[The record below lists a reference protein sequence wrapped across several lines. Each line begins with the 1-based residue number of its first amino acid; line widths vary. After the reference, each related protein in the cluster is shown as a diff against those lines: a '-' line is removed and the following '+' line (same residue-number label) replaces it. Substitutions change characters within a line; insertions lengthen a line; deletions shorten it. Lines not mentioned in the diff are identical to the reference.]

1 MNKTIIFGQ
10 SISWNLLLLSLI
22 VACIPF
28 PIKMGNAAM
37 ILGVLF
43 VVYQLIVKQIKL
55 DRKKIWSFAI
65 ISPILFFI
73 LILISALFSQD
84 ISAGL
89 KQVEKNLLLILMPF
103 ILIGIYPPTKVD
115 RKFVIRVFSFA
126 SIISF
131 FILFIVAIFRII
143 GGANFDVLF
152 FHELG
157 AFFDLHPVY
166 IAINLCIAIY
176 FLSFYYKKQVPMSRG
191 ALIFLILIISFGL
204 FGLFLCASKVVI
216 LVFIPLYFIK
226 LLQGALKK
234 NTLSIILL
242 LILLSNVFVFKS
254 SIVSDRFSDGLTF
267 DIETFQPTS
276 EIALSKVFS
285 NEEKEKI
292 SDLELRYLM
301 LKIGTFHLQNDG
313 KLLFGYG
320 IGDVQEYIDYYYMQY
335 GLAPG
340 WFEGYNLH
348 NQYLQYLVTCG
359 ALGFTLFII
368 YLIYSLYF
376 AIKNK
381 ESLHLFFLI
390 LILTIFLFECVLSR
404 NKGIVIFIFMN
415 TFFMMKYENSFI
427 RN

>member
-1 MNKTIIFGQ
+1 MNKTIIFGH

-37 ILGVLF
+37 IIGVLF
-43 VVYQLIVKQIKL
+43 VVYQLIIKQVKL
-55 DRKKIWSFAI
+55 DRNKVWSFVI
-65 ISPILFFI
+65 IFPILFFT
-73 LILISALFSQD
+73 LILISALLSQD

-115 RKFVIRVFSFA
+115 RVFVMRVFSFA

-131 FILFIVAIFRII
+131 LILFIVAIFRII

-176 FLSFYYKKQVPMSRG
+176 FLSFYYKNQASMGRG

-204 FGLFLCASKVVI
+204 LGLFLCASKVVI

-234 NTLSIILL
+234 KTLSIILL

-254 SIVSDRFSDGLTF
+254 SIVSERFSDGLTF
-267 DIETFQPTS
+267 DIEKFQPTS
-276 EIALSKVFS
+276 EIALSKVFN

-313 KLLFGYG
+313 KFLFGYG
-320 IGDVQEYIDYYYMQY
+320 VGDVQEYIDYYYMQY

-348 NQYLQYLVTCG
+348 NQYLQYLVTYG
-359 ALGFTLFII
+359 LFGTSLFII

-415 TFFMMKYENSFI
+415 TFFMMKYENSII

>member
-1 MNKTIIFGQ
+1 MII
-10 SISWNLLLLSLI
+10 
-22 VACIPF
+22 
-28 PIKMGNAAM
+28 
-37 ILGVLF
+37 GVLF

-55 DRKKIWSFAI
+55 DRKKIWFFTI
-65 ISPILFFI
+65 IFPILFFA
-73 LILISALFSQD
+73 LILISALLSQD
-84 ISAGL
+84 IGAGL

-103 ILIGIYPPTKVD
+103 ILIGIYPPTKLD
-115 RKFVIRVFSFA
+115 REFVMRVFSFA

-131 FILFIVAIFRII
+131 FILFIIAIFRII
-143 GGANFDVLF
+143 EGANFDVLF

-176 FLSFYYKKQVPMSRG
+176 YLTFYFKDKINYGRGTLLFLVS
-191 ALIFLILIISFGL
+191 IISFGL
-204 FGLFLCASKVVI
+204 LGLFLCASKVVI
-216 LVFIPLYFIK
+216 LVFIPLFFIK

-234 NTLSIILL
+234 KTLSIILL
-242 LILLSNVFVFKS
+242 IILVGNVFVFKS

-348 NQYLQYLVTCG
+348 NQYLQYLVTYG
-359 ALGFTLFII
+359 MIGLTIFII

-390 LILTIFLFECVLSR
+390 LILMIFLFECVLSR
-404 NKGIVIFIFMN
+404 NKGIVIFFFIN
-415 TFFMMKYENSFI
+415 TFFMMKYENSFT

>member
-1 MNKTIIFGQ
+1 M
-10 SISWNLLLLSLI
+10 
-22 VACIPF
+22 
-28 PIKMGNAAM
+28 
-37 ILGVLF
+37 
-43 VVYQLIVKQIKL
+43 
-55 DRKKIWSFAI
+55 
-65 ISPILFFI
+65 
-73 LILISALFSQD
+73 
-84 ISAGL
+84 
-89 KQVEKNLLLILMPF
+89 
-103 ILIGIYPPTKVD
+103 
-115 RKFVIRVFSFA
+115 
-126 SIISF
+126 
-131 FILFIVAIFRII
+131 
-143 GGANFDVLF
+143 
-152 FHELG
+152 
-157 AFFDLHPVY
+157 
-166 IAINLCIAIY
+166 
-176 FLSFYYKKQVPMSRG
+176 
-191 ALIFLILIISFGL
+191 
-204 FGLFLCASKVVI
+204 
-216 LVFIPLYFIK
+216 
-226 LLQGALKK
+226 
-234 NTLSIILL
+234 
-242 LILLSNVFVFKS
+242 FVFKS